1 MSIFL
6 NGHLYNKSHLGAA
19 IILNFELV
27 VSFFT
32 IHDKIPLEISALSAQ
47 LQLKSFEA
55 ISMYNCLG
63 VTKQLLLKW
72 NYKEEQFWL
81 IW

>member
-32 IHDKIPLEISALSAQ
+32 IEISALSAQ

-81 IW
+81 I